1 LDVLDWIDQSLKPR
15 ICTPGQ
21 FIVEDLQE
29 EILPMLLPGGVKRVR
44 LCDSL
49 VSGDSLS
56 QQGVV
61 APTSAWEPALQWLVG
76 SQSSGGSRFG

>member
-1 LDVLDWIDQSLKPR
+1 MDVLDWIAQSLNPR

-21 FIVEDLQE
+21 FIVEELQE
-29 EILPMLLPGGVKRVR
+29 EILPMLLPGGVKRVD
-44 LCDSL
+44 LFDSL

-61 APTSAWEPALQWLVG
+61 APTSTRERAAQWLVG
-76 SQSSGGSRFG
+76 GQSSGGSRSG